1 MLLMPTAGSAF
12 ETDQYNLPPEP
23 LADIGGEVSAYAEE
37 NIRKALAKINAEI
50 AVRQGCIENTL
61 TKNRQCSSAENDRKR
76 LVYLRSEE
84 AVAREVFKLL
94 GDGIIPTTKSGSWMD
109 SHEFRAQPARY
120 KTKYRQSI
128 FVLALFNYF
137 TISPTVNIYGTS
149 FGTDKIAHFFQQG
162 YTYYRIY
169 ELAVA
174 GDATPEDAVKKAVRW
189 GRGSENTYYG
199 TMVGGVFSNADM
211 FANYA
216 GMRFYQGLTKRTSIG
231 NIERPATVTL
241 NNGIW
246 MFEEAKGLLLKPF
259 MTDHMNEALNPSA
272 FIPILRS
279 SIRGIVKKQSCPQW
293 RALYPERTKRD
304 FEETTASLAL
314 WNGEDYG
321 FKKSEKFVTIG
332 NTCFDGNRGQKLDL

>member
-1 MLLMPTAGSAF
+1 
-12 ETDQYNLPPEP
+12 LPPEP
-23 LADIGGEVSAYAEE
+23 LADIGSEVSEYAGD
-37 NIRKALAKINAEI
+37 NIRKAIAKINAEI
-50 AVRQGCIENTL
+50 AVRQACFENV
-61 TKNRQCSSAENDRKR
+61 SAKCDSPENDRKR
-76 LVYLRSEE
+76 LAYLRSEE

-109 SHEFRAQPARY
+109 SHKFRAQPARY

-169 ELAVA
+169 ERALAD
-174 GDATPEDAVKKAVRW
+174 GSTPDEASKKAVRW
-189 GRGSENTYYG
+189 GRKSENTYYG

-216 GMRFYQGLTKRTSIG
+216 GMRFYQGLTKETRIG
-231 NIERPATVTL
+231 TIERPATVNL
-241 NNGIW
+241 KNGVW
-246 MFEEAKGLLLKPF
+246 TFNEAKDLLLRPY
-259 MTDHMNEALNPSA
+259 MTDHMNEALNPSS
-272 FIPILRS
+272 FVPILRS

-293 RALYPERTKRD
+293 RALYPDRTKRD
-304 FEETTASLAL
+304 FESITEAL
-314 WNGEDYG
+314 MLWYGEYYG

-332 NTCFDGNRGQKLDL
+332 NTCFAGSEPGATGETT